1 MIKAAIADDHPLMR
15 KGVSAVLDAEVDISV
30 ISQASEANELLAN
43 IRGEMP
49 DIAIVDI
56 TMPGKSGLELLKAI
70 NEQFSELPVL
80 ILSIHPAVQYA
91 IRCLKAGANGYLN
104 KSSITNELV
113 SAIHCIVKQK
123 RKYITADVA
132 TLLADNIDAE
142 NGKPLYQS
150 LSDREFTVLC
160 MIASGKNVK
169 SIADELSLSPH
180 TVQTYRARI
189 KDKMH
194 LNSDVDMARYA
205 IHHDLIS

>member
-1 MIKAAIADDHPLMR
+1 MIKAAIADDHPLIR
-15 KGVSAVLDAEVDISV
+15 KGVSTVLDSEIDISV

-43 IRGEMP
+43 IRSEMP

-56 TMPGKSGLELLKAI
+56 TMPGKSGLELLKEI
-70 NEQFSELPVL
+70 NDQFSELPVL

-104 KSSITNELV
+104 KSSIADELV
-113 SAIHCIVKQK
+113 RAIHCIVKQK

-160 MIASGKNVK
+160 MIASGKNVQ

-205 IHHDLIS
+205 IHHDLIA